1 MTTRRNFLKTAAA
14 AGFAVAAAGYGT
26 AATASAKGAALIMT
40 PEKQQALTPDQS
52 LQILKDGNGRF
63 VSGKGL
69 NTDLL
74 SQVKQTKKG
83 QFPFAA
89 IVTCLDSRTQPEYI
103 FDLGIGDV
111 FCGRIAG
118 NFVNTDMMGSL
129 EFATAVTG
137 ANLVVVMGH
146 NHCGAIAGAISNV
159 KLGNLTQTLSNLKPA
174 VYEVKGFKSKKR
186 NAENEKFVQAVAV
199 ENVKLNVQAVTERS
213 SIMNDLVAK
222 GELKVVGAM
231 YYISTGKV
239 VFYE

>member
-1 MTTRRNFLKTAAA
+1 MSSRRNFIKTAAA
-14 AGFAVAAAGYGT
+14 AGVIVAATGLS
-26 AATASAKGAALIMT
+26 ATKAKAGAAVVMT
-40 PEKQQALTPDQS
+40 PEKQQELTPDQS
-52 LQILKDGNGRF
+52 LEILKEGNKRF
-63 VSGKGL
+63 LSGKGL

-74 SQVKQTKKG
+74 GQAKQFKTG

-89 IVTCLDSRTQPEYI
+89 VVTCLDSRTQPEYI
-103 FDLGIGDV
+103 FDLGLGDI

-129 EFATAVTG
+129 EFATAVSG

-146 NHCGAIAGAISNV
+146 SHCGAIIGAISDV

-186 NAENEKFVQAVAV
+186 RADNAKFVQAVAD
-199 ENVKLNVQAVTERS
+199 ENVRLNVQAITERS
-213 SIMNDLVAK
+213 TIMNDLVVK

-231 YYISTGKV
+231 YDISTGKV
-239 VFYE
+239 EFYE